1 MGTLT
6 VWKFDQ
12 ATGADEAL
20 AKLENLDAQEV
31 IEIED
36 AAVVRRPEEAAAA
49 ETEEH
54 AAGGKMDGL
63 VKRLKRSGID
73 DSFVQSLEEKVTPGT
88 SALFLLSE
96 HAVLDRVAEAFSE
109 TEMELIESNLSDD
122 QEREVRETFR
132 EETDLHLGPLTLKR

>member
-36 AAVVRRPEEAAAA
+36 AAVVRWPEEAAAA

-54 AAGGKMDGL
+54 ATGGKMDGL

-96 HAVLDRVAEAFSE
+96 HAVLDRVADAFSE

-132 EETDLHLGPLTLKR
+132 EETDLHLGPLTWKR